1 MSHNYLHP
9 GTPEP
14 PRRKFFVKL
23 AATIIGG
30 IITAVPVVSG
40 LWVFTDPLRR
50 KSKTGGPGTS
60 SLVRVTTLEAIPDD
74 GVPRLFAIVQDRID
88 AWNKYKNESVGS
100 VYITRKPGTKDLQV
114 LSTCCPHLG
123 CAVSFSRE
131 ASKFQ
136 CPCHNSAF
144 ELNGEM
150 IQPSPSPR
158 RLDDLKVSLVGE
170 PGKEEVWVE
179 YQNFKT
185 GIAEKKVRA

>member
-1 MSHNYLHP
+1 MTHILHP

-23 AATIIGG
+23 AATLIGG
-30 IITAVPVVSG
+30 LITAVPVLSG

-50 KSKTGGPGTS
+50 KSKNGAAGAGD
-60 SLVRVTTLEAIPDD
+60 LVRVTTLEAIPDD
-74 GVPRLFAIVQDRID
+74 GIPRLFAIVQDRVD
-88 AWNKYKNESVGS
+88 AWNKYINEAVGS

-114 LSTCCPHLG
+114 LNTCCPHAG

-144 ELNGEM
+144 ALNGAIIE
-150 IQPSPSPR
+150 PSPSPR

-179 YQNFKT
+179 YHNYKT
-185 GIAEKKVRA
+185 GIAEKQVRG